1 MFHSKSVKN
10 ELLLLLLHDRAQWE
24 MDSIFFSVIWW
35 SDLIFYIFCTDFWT
49 CLRVFKQITIIITK
63 PSCSREIWPST
74 PHYDTTSSSFQSKV
88 LYLPE
93 NYITNCT
100 FTQTP
105 HASKIDFW
113 AWKRATLGLQST
125 VSCIANPFF
134 YYDCLYFFINQKLF
148 SLALLLEFDKCG
160 RKVKQR
166 LHKTFGIQN
175 TIGSYNL
182 KNSWRQAIVAT
193 TTVVSSKNMSAT
205 YKSYEKNYSSVYLPV
220 RYLEQGVHNYV
231 CWTLL
236 AISFAHWGKN
246 LPFCLNCGV
255 WAK

>member
-1 MFHSKSVKN
+1 MTQ
-10 ELLLLLLHDRAQWE
+10 LLL
-24 MDSIFFSVIWW
+24 
-35 SDLIFYIFCTDFWT
+35 
-49 CLRVFKQITIIITK
+49 
-63 PSCSREIWPST
+63 PSS
-74 PHYDTTSSSFQSKV
+74 QSKV

-134 YYDCLYFFINQKLF
+134 YCDCLSFFINQKLF

-182 KNSWRQAIVAT
+182 KNSWSQAMIVVPAPAT
-193 TTVVSSKNMSAT
+193 TKEVEVSSVKT
-205 YKSYEKNYSSVYLPV
+205 CQQL
-220 RYLEQGVHNYV
+220 
-231 CWTLL
+231 
-236 AISFAHWGKN
+236 
-246 LPFCLNCGV
+246 
-255 WAK
+255 